1 MPEDTVHS
9 PWKEWRRKWRDPITL
24 FTLLLVIVG
33 ALQWCTLQNTD
44 ETLRLQ
50 QRAWLSPTGA
60 KLFGIPTKD
69 EAINF
74 RLALVNS
81 GREPASGVYTK
92 TLNATIDGTNTKL
105 VNLYD
110 VEVKENT
117 SCEGL
122 KPRPDYAVIAPTGAN
137 TQIEQ
142 LLSSESGDPRMV
154 ADDKILSGDKFFYVR
169 GCLAYLT
176 QGKERHSSFCYILAS
191 VPSAPSPRAPS
202 GRAFEFVLCRSG
214 FTAD

>member
-92 TLNATIDGTNTKL
+92 LSTLRLTVRTQNLSTCMTSRSRKTL
-105 VNLYD
+105 VAKD
-110 VEVKENT
+110 
-117 SCEGL
+117 
-122 KPRPDYAVIAPTGAN
+122 
-137 TQIEQ
+137 
-142 LLSSESGDPRMV
+142 
-154 ADDKILSGDKFFYVR
+154 
-169 GCLAYLT
+169 
-176 QGKERHSSFCYILAS
+176 
-191 VPSAPSPRAPS
+191 
-202 GRAFEFVLCRSG
+202 
-214 FTAD
+214 